1 MSLDKK
7 YNRESLDERK
17 DLMVTASFA
26 DALKRNLWINPVVV
40 NFGKVK
46 YGGVYEKVVK
56 VKNEDPIP
64 QRIGLEQPSIRNI
77 TVKQKELGTVFD
89 SNNYIFIKNLA
100 CTRNNKRY
108 NCYTNR
114 QERFSRTFQRGV

>member
-26 DALKRNLWINPVVV
+26 DALKKNLWINPVVV

-46 YGGVYEKVVK
+46 HGGVYEKVVK

-64 QRIGLEQPSIRNI
+64 QRIALEQPPIRII
-77 TVKQKELGTVFD
+77 TVKQKDLGPVFD
-89 SNNYIFIKNLA
+89 SNNCIFIAILA
-100 CTRNNKRY
+100 CIRNNKGD
-108 NCYTNR
+108 NCYTYC
-114 QERFSRTFQRGV
+114 QERFSRTF